1 MHNKLENKTLHHIE
15 VAENNTASFI
25 DSLKLPLMFT
35 TAIWFIHA
43 FQTFVGVDL
52 GYWGIYARETF
63 GLRGILFAPLLHADW
78 THLVSNS
85 LPFLITSVM
94 VIYFFPSVAMRAFIL
109 IYFLSGF
116 FVWIFART
124 GVFHIGLSYV
134 VYGLVSFVFW
144 TGVFRRSARSIVLSL
159 LVMTF
164 YSGMIEGVLPTAEIL
179 HKNISWDSH
188 LIGAIMGIIIAYF
201 FKSDLEA
208 EEIEDPSVSEGEKRP
223 FFAADAFDRTRD
235 ERYQDY
241 LDEQERLRKE
251 RDAEEA
257 RRFFPPFGGWISDST
272 Y

>member
-1 MHNKLENKTLHHIE
+1 MINNNLYNIE
-15 VAENNTASFI
+15 TIQESKVSFI
-25 DSLKLPLMFT
+25 ESLRLPLIFT
-35 TAIWFIHA
+35 ACIWIIHA
-43 FQTFVGVDL
+43 LQIFLDLDL
-52 GYWGIYARETF
+52 GYWGIYARDTL
-63 GLRGILFAPLLHADW
+63 GLRGIFFAPLLHADW
-78 THLVSNS
+78 THLASNS
-85 LPFLITSVM
+85 VPCLVTSVM

-144 TGVFRRSARSIVLSL
+144 TGIFRRSIRSIVLSL
-159 LVMTF
+159 IVVTL

-179 HKNISWDSH
+179 KKNISWDSH
-188 LIGAIMGIIIAYF
+188 LIGAVMGIFIAYF

-208 EEIEDPSVSEGEKRP
+208 DEIETPSVPEGEKRP
-223 FFAADAFDRTRD
+223 FFAFNVFERTRA

-241 LDEQERLRKE
+241 LDELERLRQARE
-251 RDAEEA
+251 TQEQ
-257 RRFFPPFGGWISDST
+257 RRFFPPFGGWVSDST

>member
-1 MHNKLENKTLHHIE
+1 MINSNLYEIE
-15 VAENNTASFI
+15 TAKSPTAMFL
-25 DSLKLPLMFT
+25 DSLKFPLIFT
-35 TAIWFIHA
+35 LAIWIIHVI
-43 FQTFVGVDL
+43 QTFLHLDL
-52 GYWGIYARETF
+52 GYWGIYARDTL

-78 THLVSNS
+78 AHLMSNS

-94 VIYFFPSVAMRAFIL
+94 VIYFFPTVAMRAFIL

-144 TGVFRRSARSIVLSL
+144 TGVFRRSVRSIILSL
-159 LVMTF
+159 LVLMF
-164 YSGMIEGVLPTAEIL
+164 YSGMVEGLLPTAEIL
-179 HKNISWDSH
+179 KKNISWDSH
-188 LIGAIMGIIIAYF
+188 LIGAIMGIFIAYF

-208 EEIEDPSVSEGEKRP
+208 EEIEAPSVSDDKKQL
-223 FFAADAFDRTRD
+223 FFAADVFNRTRA

-241 LDEQERLRKE
+241 LDEQERLQKE
-251 RDAEEA
+251 REAEEA
-257 RRFFPPFGGWISDST
+257 RRFFPPFGGWVSDST